1 LRHRAVLSLVRNAG
15 SPDQTGQ
22 QGMMSSPWRRRPLTR
37 LTVVGLAGHVA
48 FELGAGAGVP
58 LASVLGP
65 YPAAGLWTLVTGG
78 TWWAASTGS
87 ASADRFLA
95 AVNGFGLAA
104 VTAHLAGWPTRR
116 TRTGLPL
123 LRDCEGLGPELMPYY
138 NSVLYLSAATALLA
152 TLREN
157 RTAPVRLSLAM
168 LGLAPALVA
177 FQHWEH
183 RRLVR
188 EGRTTPRWWNRRR
201 RRAAMS
207 TH

>member
-1 LRHRAVLSLVRNAG
+1 MV
-15 SPDQTGQ
+15 
-22 QGMMSSPWRRRPLTR
+22 SSPWQRRPLTR
-37 LTVVGLAGHVA
+37 LTVIGLAGHVA
-48 FELGAGAGVP
+48 FELGAGAGAP

-65 YPAAGLWTLVTGG
+65 YPAAGLWACATGG
-78 TWWAASTGS
+78 TWWAAGSRS

-104 VTAHLAGWPTRR
+104 VTAHLAGWPTRL
-116 TRTGLPL
+116 TRTGLPW
-123 LRDCEGLGPELMPYY
+123 LRECEGLGPELMPYY

-157 RTAPVRLSLAM
+157 RGAPVRLSLSM
-168 LGLAPALVA
+168 LGLAPVLVA

-188 EGRTTPRWWNRRR
+188 HARSRPRRWNRRR
-201 RRAAMS
+201 RRAAMPDD
-207 TH
+207 